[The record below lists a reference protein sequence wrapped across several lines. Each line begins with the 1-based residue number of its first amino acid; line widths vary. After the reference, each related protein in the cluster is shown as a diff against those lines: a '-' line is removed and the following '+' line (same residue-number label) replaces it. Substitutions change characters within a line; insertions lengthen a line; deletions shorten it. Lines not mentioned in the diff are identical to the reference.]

1 MSIWGKIGDVLTNPA
16 FKIASGVFGLGA
28 GTGAFGDTAANI
40 AGGLNLAS
48 GAAGVAKNGASWDNV
63 LQLGLGAAD
72 LGVGTGFL
80 PKVSDSLFGEG
91 GSFGGIGG
99 SESPGNDLSF
109 GGGYEGENT
118 KLDFG
123 SGSDDLDSPAKLDFK
138 PTGGGESPFKLETT
152 IGAGGGGQPT
162 GSTGAAMGKPGGGDG
177 TFLGNLQ
184 AALKANPVQSAG
196 TGLALLGLL
205 APDQRGDVY
214 SLATGMAK
222 NSAAQAERANAAALT
237 RYQQA
242 QTEAAAAASLDS
254 PQAKGWIDNY
264 TTAANTELD
273 RQYQV
278 ALSAMDA
285 RHSRR
290 GISDSSVAATERTQL
305 EAKYAEARARIISD
319 ARNEWLKYATAMIGN
334 YNAALKPGATE
345 AELLANQAARS
356 DQAAR
361 QGLVTAAATAA
372 PNTFSQIG
380 NTLGKTTTT
389 R

>member
-48 GAAGVAKNGASWDNV
+48 GAAGVAKNGPSWDNV

-72 LGVGTGFL
+72 VGVGTGFL
-80 PKVSDSLFGEG
+80 PKVSENLFGSG
-91 GSFGGIGG
+91 GSFGGIG
-99 SESPGNDLSF
+99 SETVNDTMI
-109 GGGYEGENT
+109 GGGYEGEGT

-123 SGSDDLDSPAKLDFK
+123 GGSDDLDGGAKLDFK
-138 PTGGGESPFKLETT
+138 PTGGGDSPFKLETT
-152 IGAGGGGQPT
+152 IGNGAQAPS
-162 GSTGAAMGKPGGGDG
+162 STGGAVGKPGGGDG

>member
-1 MSIWGKIGDVLTNPA
+1 MSIWGKIGDVLTNPG
-16 FKIASGVFGLGA
+16 FKIASGIFGLGA

-80 PKVSDSLFGEG
+80 PKVSDSLFGGESG
-91 GSFGGIGG
+91 GFGGL
-99 SESPGNDLSF
+99 GNNDTIT
-109 GGGYEGENT
+109 GGGYEGEGT

-123 SGSDDLDSPAKLDFK
+123 SGSDNFDDLDAMNPGTALK
-138 PTGGGESPFKLETT
+138 PTGGGVGEAGPK
-152 IGAGGGGQPT
+152 IAGGGA
-162 GSTGAAMGKPGGGDG
+162 GASKGGDG
-177 TFLGNLQ
+177 TFLGNLST
-184 AALKANPVQSAG
+184 AIKANPVQSTG
-196 TGLALLGLL
+196 TALSLLGLL

-222 NSAAQAERANAAALT
+222 NSAAASQQANAAALT

-242 QTEAAAAASLDS
+242 QTEAAAMASLSS
-254 PQAKGWIDNY
+254 PEAKGWIDNY

-273 RQYQV
+273 RQFQV
-278 ALSAMDA
+278 AQSAMNA

>member
-1 MSIWGKIGDVLTNPA
+1 MSIWGKIGDVLTHPG

-48 GAAGVAKNGASWDNV
+48 GAAGVAKDGPSWDNV

-80 PKVSDSLFGEG
+80 PKASESIFGESG
-91 GSFGGIGG
+91 GFGGV
-99 SESPGNDLSF
+99 GNNDTLT
-109 GGGYEGENT
+109 GGGYEGDGT

-123 SGSDDLDSPAKLDFK
+123 GGTDDLDAMNPGTALTK
-138 PTGGGESPFKLETT
+138 PGMGVGEAGPK
-152 IGAGGGGQPT
+152 IGGGGA
-162 GSTGAAMGKPGGGDG
+162 GASKGGDG
-177 TFLGNLQ
+177 TFLGNLST
-184 AALKANPVQSAG
+184 AIKANPTQSAG
-196 TGLALLGLL
+196 TALSLLGLL

-222 NSAAQAERANAAALT
+222 NNAAASQQANAAALT

-242 QTEAAAAASLDS
+242 QTEAAAMASLSS
-254 PQAKGWIDNY
+254 PEAKGWIDNY

-273 RQYQV
+273 RQFQV
-278 ALSAMDA
+278 AQSAMNA

-290 GISDSSVAATERTQL
+290 GISDSSVAAAERTQL
-305 EAKYAEARARIISD
+305 EARYAESRARIISD
-319 ARNEWLKYATAMIGN
+319 ARNEWMKYATAMIGN

-345 AELLANQAARS
+345 AELLNNQAARS
-356 DQAAR
+356 DAAAR

-372 PNTFSQIG
+372 PNSFAQIG
-380 NTLGKTTTT
+380 TTLGKTATT